1 MTRADDALTVCVI
14 GAGPHGLSVLE
25 RIRAD
30 AGGAV
35 RPVEVHTVASEV
47 TLFTDDNHLERV
59 FGHLSRAAPALGVP
73 VEGRRLRKAMHGHGY
88 ENGSRGEA
96 VVRGRENYGATL

>member
-1 MTRADDALTVCVI
+1 MTRADNTLTVCVI
-14 GAGPHGLSVLE
+14 GAGPHGLSVRE

-30 AGGAV
+30 AG
-35 RPVEVHTVASEV
+35 
-47 TLFTDDNHLERV
+47 
-59 FGHLSRAAPALGVP
+59 APALGVP
-73 VEGRRLRKAMHGHGY
+73 VEVHCLRKAMHGH